1 MASSNILDHLVYLTD
16 NLQTTKSEFVDA
28 GFTVIDGGKHADG
41 FTENALIVLS
51 DGVYI
56 ELIAYIQ
63 GVRKDNHFWGDKKP
77 GWIDY
82 ACLGVKEQ
90 ETGIEEFYEKP
101 MDGGRTLSDGTKAEW
116 VVSFPIKR
124 YPRGSVPFYCQ
135 DKTPREIRVPLNKSE
150 HSNDVKR
157 VKSFILLCNETA
169 LKASV
174 LLYNSILQQSPHHQS
189 EKTIVYKMRSPANSQ
204 VDLVLRTPM
213 SPEEEAHV
221 FANHGDCI
229 YSIEIE
235 GAKTPSILKPSN
247 GGGQLIMSC

>member
-1 MASSNILDHLVYLTD
+1 MASSNILDHL
-16 NLQTTKSEFVDA
+16 SEFVEA

-41 FTENALIVLS
+41 ITENALIVLS

-56 ELIAYIQ
+56 ELIAYIH
-63 GVRKDNHFWGDKKP
+63 GVTKSDHFWGDKKP

-101 MDGGRTLSDGTKAEW
+101 IHGGRTLSDGRKAQW

-135 DKTPREIRVPLNKSE
+135 DKTPREIRVPSNKSE
-150 HSNDVKR
+150 HSNNVKR
-157 VKSFILLCNETA
+157 VKSLILLCNETA

-174 LLYNSILQQSPHHQS
+174 LLYNSILQQLPHHQS
-189 EKTIVYKMRSPANSQ
+189 EQKVVYKLKSPANSQ
-204 VDLVLRTPM
+204 IELILRTPV

-229 YSIEIE
+229 QSIEVE
-235 GAKTPSILKPSN
+235 GAKTSSTLKPSN
-247 GGGQLIMSC
+247 GGGQLIMTC